1 MVNIEDV
8 YGPSEYLKALDLPPK
23 PMKYVIEDV
32 YTKTFYQQ
40 GTSVTKVVLAL
51 RGEKK
56 QLIVNKTN
64 AGILS
69 GMFGRET
76 DGWKGKE
83 ITVAKQ
89 LIKASDGAEVFS
101 VVVQRATM

>member
-1 MVNIEDV
+1 MVNVEDV

-23 PMKYVIEDV
+23 PVKYVIEDV

-56 QLIVNKTN
+56 HFIVNRTN

-101 VVVQRATM
+101 VVVQRAAK

>member
-23 PMKYVIEDV
+23 PVKYVIEDV
-32 YTKTFYQQ
+32 YVRTFYQQ
-40 GTSVTKVVLAL
+40 GVSVTKVVLAL

-64 AGILS
+64 AGILG

-101 VVVQRATM
+101 VVVQRATK

>member
-8 YGPSEYLKALDLPPK
+8 YGQSEYLKAQDLPPK
-23 PMKYVIEDV
+23 PVKYVIEDV
-32 YTKTFYQQ
+32 YVRTFYQQ
-40 GTSVTKVVLAL
+40 GVSTTKVVLKL
-51 RGEKK
+51 RGEKRSF
-56 QLIVNKTN
+56 IVNRTN

-89 LIKASDGAEVFS
+89 LIRASDGAEVFS
-101 VVVQRATM
+101 VVVQRAAQ

>member
-32 YTKTFYQQ
+32 YTRTFYQQ
-40 GTSVTKVVLAL
+40 GVSVTKVVLAL

-83 ITVAKQ
+83 VTVAKQ

-101 VVVQRATM
+101 VVVQRAAK

>member
-23 PMKYVIEDV
+23 PVKYVIEDV
-32 YTKTFYQQ
+32 YVRTFYQQ
-40 GTSVTKVVLAL
+40 GVSVTKVVLAL

-64 AGILS
+64 AGILG

-101 VVVQRATM
+101 VVVQHVAK

>member
-1 MVNIEDV
+1 MVNVEDV
-8 YGPSEYLKALDLPPK
+8 YGPSEYLKASDLPPR
-23 PMKYVIEDV
+23 PVRYVIDDV
-32 YTKTFYQQ
+32 YTRTFYQQ
-40 GTSVTKVVLAL
+40 GIANTKVVLVL
-51 RGEKK
+51 NGEKK
-56 QLIVNKTN
+56 QLIVNRTN

-101 VVVQRATM
+101 VVVQRAAK

>member
-23 PMKYVIEDV
+23 PVKYVIEDV
-32 YTKTFYQQ
+32 YVRTFYQQ
-40 GTSVTKVVLAL
+40 GVSVTKVVLAL

-64 AGILS
+64 AGILG

-101 VVVQRATM
+101 VVVQRAAK